1 MQFRRNQTS
10 AMMVVL
16 GLLLVSPV
24 RAVDIIDDPTQIDE
38 RATQLIQT
46 SNSLCWEM
54 HRFHQQQPGYRESYR
69 SAKEL
74 WSQAGQLQEA
84 IRSGPVETELLVGQI
99 TVMNDLFTRVKTT
112 LSQWESGDRSL
123 IAVGSEPVQRTV
135 VTPGVAV
142 EIPFIGLRV
151 GGGPEVVVTTEGS
164 SQIERKRLH
173 PNSRG
178 SKRSLE
184 RELAAVE
191 VALNYLSEDAGMP
204 VQATSA
210 TTGAPSE
217 TGPVPLAPTPD
228 PKIGETPKVVPAVE
242 KKPDAASTRK

>member
-1 MQFRRNQTS
+1 MQFRRNRTS

-16 GLLLVSPV
+16 GLLLASPV
-24 RAVDIIDDPTQIDE
+24 RAVDVVDDPTQIDE

-69 SAKEL
+69 AAKEL

-84 IRSGPVETELLVGQI
+84 IRSGPVETELLLRQI
-99 TVMNDLFTRVKTT
+99 TVMNDLFTQVKAT
-112 LSQWESGDRSL
+112 LSKWESGDRSL
-123 IAVGSEPVQRTV
+123 IAGGGEPVQRTV

-142 EIPFIGLRV
+142 DIPFIGLRV
-151 GGGPEVVVTTEGS
+151 GGGQEVVVTNES
-164 SQIERKRLH
+164 PEQIERKRLH

-204 VQATSA
+204 VQNSSA
-210 TTGAPSE
+210 TTGATSE

-228 PKIGETPKVVPAVE
+228 PKNAETQNVVPAAE